1 MKNKLLLISVVVISL
16 FTLTGCFGKEK
27 EESKINKEAALE
39 FKTSY
44 ESLNGKTNASGKEH
58 RTVTINEENPFVTT
72 TAEEIVKKIE
82 NKETFYVYFGD
93 KLCPWCRSVV
103 EKAVELANN
112 NNIYTVYYVPIWDDE
127 GNEILR
133 DKYIVNAKGNLE
145 KTIEG
150 TEAYYKLLEYF
161 DSFLRDY
168 TLKNGNK
175 TIMSGEKRIYA
186 PNFMYV
192 ENGVLTRMTTGKS
205 ERQMDSREELT
216 AEMLRDEEEAFKTFY
231 LGEACS
237 LNEAC

>member
-1 MKNKLLLISVVVISL
+1 MKNKILLVGVLVLSL

-44 ESLNGKTNASGKEH
+44 ESLNGKTNARGLEH
-58 RTVTINEENPFVTT
+58 RTVTISEENPFVTT

-103 EKAVELANN
+103 EKAVEVANKN
-112 NNIYTVYYVPIWDDE
+112 KIYTVYYVPIWDNE
-127 GNEILR
+127 GKEILR
-133 DKYIVNAKGNLE
+133 DKYVVNEKGNLE
-145 KTIEG
+145 KTVEG
-150 TEAYYKLLEYF
+150 TEAYFKLLEYF

-168 TLKNGNK
+168 TLTSGDK

-192 ENGVLTRMTTGKS
+192 ENGVLKRMTTGKS
-205 ERQMDSREELT
+205 DKQTDSREVLT
-216 AEMLRDEEEAFKTFY
+216 EEMLKDEEEAFKTFY
-231 LGEACS
+231 LGDSCS